1 MKKKFEEYL
10 QIQLK
15 CFEKFLEENGGN
27 GHFVGDSVSSVS
39 HFFLLM
45 CWILIRTILSQSQ
58 ISYRDTVVKQITVAD
73 VSFAVGLEKLD
84 DFQIDMQLD
93 KYPLVKRAREIVTS
107 NPKIAAWIAK
117 RPVSEF

>member
-1 MKKKFEEYL
+1 
-10 QIQLK
+10 
-15 CFEKFLEENGGN
+15 
-27 GHFVGDSVSSVS
+27 
-39 HFFLLM
+39 
-45 CWILIRTILSQSQ
+45 
-58 ISYRDTVVKQITVAD
+58 VKQITVAD